1 MANKSNGA
9 IDKAYRYLYEG
20 ILSGELPL
28 GSPISEM
35 EISATLEISRSPIR
49 EALRRMETEGLVF
62 RFPGHGTFVTN
73 ITQRDLE
80 EIFEL
85 RIMFELQALHTAY
98 RYFDDEYLEALE
110 RDFTYLNPDSQPQQ
124 YYDANTRLH
133 TGIIAYAGNERM
145 EKFYKQLLAQMAIVN
160 RISAR
165 DPEHFVLSREKHLA
179 IVKALKKR
187 DLHKAEENLRAHLEE
202 VRDRTIKGYAEPN
215 LPGKYVPAASYAVIS

>member
-9 IDKAYRYLYEG
+9 VDKAYQYLYGG
-20 ILSGELPL
+20 ILSGEFPL

-35 EISATLEISRSPIR
+35 EISTTLKISRSPIR
-49 EALRRMETEGLVF
+49 EALRRMETEGLVR
-62 RFPGHGTFVTN
+62 RFPGRGTFVTN

-85 RIMFELQALHTAY
+85 RIMFELQALHTACQ
-98 RYFDDEYLEALE
+98 YFDDEYLDGLE
-110 RDFTYLNPDSQPQQ
+110 RDFTSLNPDSHPQQ

-145 EKFYKQLLAQMAIVN
+145 EKFYQQLLSQMAIVT

-179 IVKALKKR
+179 IVQALKKR
-187 DLHKAEENLRAHLEE
+187 DLENAEKYLRAHLEE
-202 VRDRTIKGYAEPN
+202 VRDRTIKEYTEPT
-215 LPGKYVPAASYAVIS
+215 LSGRYSPMVDVSGS

>member
-9 IDKAYRYLYEG
+9 IDKAYQYLYGG

-35 EISATLEISRSPIR
+35 EISAALKISRSPIR
-49 EALRRMETEGLVF
+49 EALRRMESEGLVH
-62 RFPGHGTFVTN
+62 RFPGRGTFVTN
-73 ITQRDLE
+73 IAQRDLE

-85 RIMFELQALHTAY
+85 RIMFEIQALHTAY
-98 RYFDDEYLEALE
+98 KYFDKEYLDALE
-110 RDFTYLNPDSQPQQ
+110 QDFMYLNPDSQPQQ

-145 EKFYKQLLAQMAIVN
+145 EKFYNQLLAQMAIVN

-165 DPEHFVLSREKHLA
+165 DPEHFALSRGKHLA
-179 IVKALKKR
+179 IVQALQQR
-187 DLHKAEENLRAHLEE
+187 DLNKAEEYLRAHLEE
-202 VRDRTIKGYAEPN
+202 VRDRTIKEYAEPVLPDKYSPHSN
-215 LPGKYVPAASYAVIS
+215 L

>member
-9 IDKAYRYLYEG
+9 IDKAYQYLYGG

-35 EISATLEISRSPIR
+35 EISAALKISRSPIR
-49 EALRRMETEGLVF
+49 EALRRMETEGLVH
-62 RFPGHGTFVTN
+62 RYPGHGTFVTN
-73 ITQRDLE
+73 ITQKDLE
-80 EIFEL
+80 DIFEL

-98 RYFDDEYLEALE
+98 KYFDSEYLDALE
-110 RDFTYLNPDSQPQQ
+110 RDFMYLNPDSQPQQ

-145 EKFYKQLLAQMAIVN
+145 EKFYNQLLAQMAIVN

-179 IVKALKKR
+179 IVQAIKQR
-187 DLHKAEENLRAHLEE
+187 DLEKAEQYLRAHLEE
-202 VRDRTIKGYAEPN
+202 VRDRTIKGYGEPIVSE
-215 LPGKYVPAASYAVIS
+215 KYTPHSTL

>member
-9 IDKAYRYLYEG
+9 IDKAYQYLYEG
-20 ILSGELPL
+20 ILSGEFPL

-73 ITQRDLE
+73 ITQQDLE

-85 RIMFELQALHTAY
+85 RIMFELQALHTSC
-98 RYFDDEYLEALE
+98 RYFDDEFLDALE
-110 RDFTYLNPDSQPQQ
+110 RDFTYLNPDCQPQQ

-145 EKFYKQLLAQMAIVN
+145 EKFYKQLLAQIAIVN

-179 IVKALKKR
+179 IVRALKERDLQKAL
-187 DLHKAEENLRAHLEE
+187 ENLRAHLEE
-202 VRDRTIKGYAEPN
+202 VRDRTIKGYAEPVFPSKHFPVSN
-215 LPGKYVPAASYAVIS
+215 AVVS